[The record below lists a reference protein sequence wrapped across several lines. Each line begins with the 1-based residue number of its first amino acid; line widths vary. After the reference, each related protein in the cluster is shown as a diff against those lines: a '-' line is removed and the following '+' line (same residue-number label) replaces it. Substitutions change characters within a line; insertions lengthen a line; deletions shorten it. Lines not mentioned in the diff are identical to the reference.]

1 MRNSY
6 LQRTPKYWKEMNIAT
21 RIIALIIIALSLN
34 ACTHNN
40 GDIGDLFGT
49 WKLESIT
56 INGEMDASYAKSS
69 NVIWKFQASVM
80 SMIRTND
87 TTHDR
92 SESWGTWSYANNE
105 TQLVLNFTHTD
116 NNNTQPGSA
125 KYSPLIE
132 THLPKATI
140 STLDIKELN
149 GKKMILIYHSSDGV
163 EYTYHFKRWV

>member
-1 MRNSY
+1 MRDSY
-6 LQRTPKYWKEMNIAT
+6 LQRTPKSWKEMNIAT
-21 RIIALIIIALSLN
+21 RIIALLIIALSLN

-49 WKLESIT
+49 WKLESIA
-56 INGEMDASYAKSS
+56 INGEIDENYAKSS
-69 NVIWKFQASVM
+69 NVIWKFQASVI
-80 SMIRTND
+80 SMIRAND

-92 SESWGTWSYANNE
+92 LESWGTWNYANDE

-116 NNNTQPGSA
+116 NDNNRPGLP
-125 KYSPLIE
+125 KYSPLEE

-149 GKKMILIYHSSDGV
+149 GKRMVLIYHSTDGV
-163 EYTYHFKRWV
+163 EYTYHLKRWA